1 MPTPGRLKANGN
13 SGFQETAV
21 AELEIKRTA
30 PPSPKTDRPP
40 VKSSSKS
47 TIKLTDLLKRKT
59 VETSTQ
65 AAESNVD
72 LNEPFTAEQ
81 LHLVW
86 TDFSEQRKKF
96 QAEYQLLSQPYEIRG
111 SQIIIHLLSTVQ
123 ETLLSNFRSDLI
135 AYLRTNLKNNTIL
148 VAGELKEAEEKQ
160 MLYTPRDK
168 FDYLLEKNPLL
179 QAMRDRLGLDP
190 DF

>member
-1 MPTPGRLKANGN
+1 MPTPAKLKANGS
-13 SGFQETAV
+13 SGSQETAV
-21 AELEIKRTA
+21 AELEVKRSA
-30 PPSPKTDRPP
+30 SPSIKTDRPP
-40 VKSSSKS
+40 VRSSSKS
-47 TIKLTDLLKRKT
+47 TIKLTDFLKGKT
-59 VETSTQ
+59 VEAATQ
-65 AAESNVD
+65 AAESKVD

-86 TDFSEQRKKF
+86 TDFSEHRKKY

-111 SQIIIHLLSTVQ
+111 SQIIIYLLSTVQ

>member
-1 MPTPGRLKANGN
+1 MELR
-13 SGFQETAV
+13 FQETAV

-30 PPSPKTDRPP
+30 PPSQKADRPP
-40 VKSSSKS
+40 VKSPSKS
-47 TIKLTDLLKRKT
+47 TIKLTDFLKGKT
-59 VETSTQ
+59 VETASQ
-65 AAESNVD
+65 AAESKVD
-72 LNEPFTAEQ
+72 LIESFTAEQ